1 MMVRVKLYARL
12 ERYLPKG
19 AAERNEADMDVTR
32 GTTVAEV
39 LDGLGLPEEYCHLVL
54 VNGHFLPPGER
65 RTRALDAGDHL
76 AVWPPVAGGVDK
88 KNPAGGVDKKDPAG
102 GAGEKAPAKGGI
114 KTVITKEMG
123 ITHADFFRTLPAA
136 LDSRDFKRTDHG
148 VVLDAGGKRL
158 TVSLGP
164 ERMRQVAGLKVPAT
178 DVTLS
183 FAGYDKT
190 EIAAALRRFE
200 RMFQKGG
207 G

>member
-88 KNPAGGVDKKDPAG
+88 KDPAT
-102 GAGEKAPAKGGI
+102 GAGEKSPAKGGI

-164 ERMRQVAGLKVPAT
+164 ERMRQVAGLKV
-178 DVTLS
+178 
-183 FAGYDKT
+183 
-190 EIAAALRRFE
+190 
-200 RMFQKGG
+200 
-207 G
+207 